1 MCSYA
6 GCLSHVLALRQ
17 QRVTA
22 WKSRRLDLALQI
34 IGAHVLQGL
43 DIRGQRIQS
52 AGEIKAGRV
61 ALLHS
66 ASRPY
71 LKQPLPV
78 LMTNRMVIFCLLLW
92 GNEHRF
98 VFTSSRPH
106 NSTYTCTLPQQI
118 LLGASCLFPT
128 RGSGSQ
134 GKRKRKACIAHVSSL
149 ETIDYTVRQSSVT
162 CVAQLSNHALTCSV
176 LTLACKVCVIVQCYV
191 IQGYVN

>member
-1 MCSYA
+1 M
-6 GCLSHVLALRQ
+6 
-17 QRVTA
+17 
-22 WKSRRLDLALQI
+22 
-34 IGAHVLQGL
+34 
-43 DIRGQRIQS
+43 
-52 AGEIKAGRV
+52 

-98 VFTSSRPH
+98 VFTSSRPPT
-106 NSTYTCTLPQQI
+106 STYTCTLPQQI

-128 RGSGSQ
+128 KGSGSQ

-162 CVAQLSNHALTCSV
+162 CIAQLSNHALKCSV
-176 LTLACKVCVIVQCYV
+176 FTLACKVCVIVQAMPYKAMSIDQFCHSLV
-191 IQGYVN
+191 RHIPFVQLLASAPHQP